1 MTIFVAAILK
11 TWQELYSP
19 SERHLTASL
28 YSLAFAANIGAVSFT
43 FPASLAG
50 LLWRGLLVQKGVH
63 IRPAE
68 FLRRNWRV
76 LIVCSAVASAVILG
90 EVAIMLPA

>member
-11 TWQELYSP
+11 TWQQLYSP
-19 SERHLTASL
+19 SERQLTASL

-50 LLWRGLLVQKGVH
+50 LLWRGLLLQKGVH

-68 FLRRNWRV
+68 FLRRCV
-76 LIVCSAVASAVILG
+76 PVC
-90 EVAIMLPA
+90 